1 LGEGPVP
8 LELQDLKTL
17 LCQRFQRGPT
27 EFASRYFGWHKRFRK
42 IKSQFEL
49 SAVTI
54 PGTSP
59 FSCFRLRRS
68 TRTDGK
74 GATLP
79 WINIDFYAAV
89 TLDHKDADLAS
100 LLKDVGDLK
109 PKDRLVDRGPEYA
122 DYIEVTHISH
132 GQIFGGAAKVRKIGI
147 PNRFNLKTY
156 QRHSLGITTEEGLEE
171 VAYFIYD
178 SSLKTLALQRHRL
191 FRSGAWQR
199 LVSEIADTPF
209 NLEPRLRKDKWD
221 RFKKM
226 DRIASLE
233 LALVN
238 PDQHPA
244 LADVQPSLGKMLED
258 ASQDGNA
265 FRIDLKFS
273 MAGARKASLT
283 QAWVRKIVS
292 RFRSNN
298 ENLEKF
304 AVTGA
309 SEDGEREAVDFLR
322 DRLVFSGEVEYSSRS
337 LDSEQCWQLIRRA
350 IHENRDYL
358 KGLI

>member
-1 LGEGPVP
+1 M
-8 LELQDLKTL
+8 
-17 LCQRFQRGPT
+17 
-27 EFASRYFGWHKRFRK
+27 
-42 IKSQFEL
+42 
-49 SAVTI
+49 
-54 PGTSP
+54 
-59 FSCFRLRRS
+59 
-68 TRTDGK
+68 
-74 GATLP
+74 P

-89 TLDHKDADLAS
+89 ALDNKDADLAS
-100 LLKDVGDLK
+100 VLKSVGDRP
-109 PKDRLVDRGPEYA
+109 PKDRLIDRGHEYA
-122 DYIEVTHISH
+122 DYIEITHNSH

-147 PNRFNLKTY
+147 PNRFNLKTF
-156 QRHSLGITTEEGLEE
+156 QRHSLGITSEEGLEE

-226 DRIASLE
+226 DRIARLE
-233 LALVN
+233 LALIN

-244 LADVQPSLGKMLED
+244 LADVQPSLGKLLDD

-283 QAWVRKIVS
+283 PAWVRKIVN
-292 RFRSNN
+292 RFRSSD

-304 AVTGA
+304 SVTGTTD
-309 SEDGEREAVDFLR
+309 EGEREAVDFLR

-337 LDSEQCWQLIRRA
+337 LDSEQCWKLIRSA
-350 IHENRDYL
+350 IQQNRDYL
-358 KGLI
+358 KDLL